1 MRKFIVKELDE
12 ADGFLGYDNGKWVID
27 EDELKNR
34 IQSINRYYHGVEPS
48 IDILTAPAP
57 APQPKK
63 DIYVDGGMRH
73 APDAEYEAWVDEM
86 PYAYMMQLNEETC
99 KAWLRRMPKR

>member
-1 MRKFIVKELDE
+1 MRKYFIREVYQDDQGKEIVPYPW
-12 ADGFLGYDNGKWVID
+12 DGWRSYVID

-86 PYAYMMQLNEETC
+86 P
-99 KAWLRRMPKR
+99 R